1 MRVGVIGVGAIGGFL
16 AGALARAGV
25 PVGVLARGAHLAAI
39 RRNGLRIEGD
49 LGAFTAR
56 VDASDALSSLGDF
69 DVLFLTFKAHQW
81 PALLADLAPFSGT
94 KTTIV
99 TLQNGLPFWYVRTPP
114 LRSVDPGG
122 KIGRLF
128 GDQQV
133 VGGVVHVSGAVPEPG
148 LVRQSGGLR
157 YLLGSPQDD
166 DDHAR
171 VETLVELLRGVEL
184 LAEADRNIRTSV
196 WLKLVNNAGLNAV
209 SVLRRATIKQL
220 LSDEAARRQVRE
232 LMSEALLTGKALGV
246 VSDVDID
253 ARLDYAARLEDVKT
267 SMLQDY
273 ERGRALE
280 LDPIVGAVIEVA
292 ERNDVAVPHL
302 RAAYA
307 QLQQV
312 AGGAVPADQPR

>member
-1 MRVGVIGVGAIGGFL
+1 MRVGVVGAGAIGGFL
-16 AGALARAGV
+16 AAALARAGV
-25 PVGVLARGAHLAAI
+25 SVAVVARGAHLAAI
-39 RRNGLRIEGD
+39 RRDGLRVESE

-56 VDASDALSSLGDF
+56 VDASESLRSLGDF
-69 DVLFLTFKAHQW
+69 DVLLLTFKAHQW
-81 PALLADLAPFSGT
+81 PALLDQLVRFSGT
-94 KTTIV
+94 RTTIV
-99 TLQNGLPFWYVRTPP
+99 TLQNGLPFWYLRTPP

-128 GDQQV
+128 GDEQV
-133 VGGVVHVSGAVPEPG
+133 IGGVVHVSGDVPEHG
-148 LVRQSGGLR
+148 LIRQSGGLH
-157 YLLGSPQDD
+157 YLLGSPRNGES
-166 DDHAR
+166 AR
-171 VETLVELLRGVEL
+171 VQVLVELLQGAEL
-184 LAEADRNIRTSV
+184 QAHADRNIRASV

-220 LSDEAARRQVRE
+220 LSDDAARREVRD
-232 LMSEALLTGKALGV
+232 LMTEALLTGRALGV
-246 VSDVDID
+246 VTDVDIE

-292 ERNDVAVPHL
+292 DRCGVAAPHL

-307 QLQQV
+307 RLRRA
-312 AGGAVPADQPR
+312 AGAGVPADLPR